1 MEINQNII
9 NRLFEEV
16 NENSSPEE
24 IKEVLKKENKKYLEE
39 KTKTLQEEAISFEE
53 FLTWTRGKK

>member
-24 IKEVLKKENKKYLEE
+24 IIEVLKKENKKYLEE